1 MRPSSRAT
9 GLSDDLFA
17 GKTELSALM
26 SAKDWS
32 QTPLGPPQFW
42 PQSLKTC
49 VRIILTSRQAMF
61 VWWGDQLVNLYNDAY
76 KSIVGGKHPQA
87 LGQPASIVWS
97 EIWHQV
103 GPRAE
108 TAMRRNEGTYDEAL
122 LLIMERYG
130 YREETY
136 YTFSYSPV
144 PNDQGGTGG
153 IICANTD
160 DTQRIIGQRQLTLL
174 QELGA
179 RTAHARSAEESSRQ
193 AALGLATNPHDLP
206 FALIYL
212 LDSDKRR
219 FHLVGTAGIPPDH
232 KACDPTAMG
241 APFWWP
247 LAEVA
252 RQQKAQILPSLA
264 AVPGP
269 LPTGAWDQPPVQAV
283 ITPLPSQSETGQAG
297 VLVVGINPYRVYDSA
312 YQSFLDLVARQ
323 ISAGIASAH
332 AYAEERKRAE
342 ALAELDRAKT
352 TFFSNVSHEFR
363 TPLTL
368 MLGPLEDAL
377 ADNAVHPLP
386 PRQFDR
392 LDVAHRNSLRLLRLV
407 NTLLDFSRIEAGRAQ
422 ASYQPTDLATIT
434 TDIASGFRS
443 AVERAGLFLRIACH
457 KLPEP
462 VYVDHAMWEKII
474 LNLLSNAFKF
484 TFEGGITLTLN
495 ALGRAAVLRVTD
507 TGVGVP
513 DAELPRLFERFHRIE
528 GQRSRSFEGS
538 GIGLALV
545 QELVTLHGGAI
556 EARSKVAAGT
566 EFIVTI
572 PFGTAHLPAERI
584 EEGEGNLPR
593 PAQVEAFVQ
602 EALHWLPQPPEQQ
615 TAPPLNDPPS
625 GQRKTKPLVLLAD
638 DNADMRD
645 YIRRLLAQH
654 YDVVAVADGAAALA
668 VARERR
674 PALLLSDVM
683 MPGLDGF
690 ALLREIRADPSL
702 RNLPVILVSARAG
715 EEASTGGLDA
725 GADDYL
731 TKPFSAQELLAR
743 VNANLTLAR
752 MRREALQSVVDSE
765 ERLRQ
770 LFEQAPGFMCTLRGP
785 ELTFEMANAAYMRL
799 IGPRDIIAR
808 PAREVLP
815 DVALQ
820 PYFEML
826 AEVYRTGQA
835 ITGKGARLLLQRA
848 PDAAPSEA
856 FVDFVLQ
863 PIKDAEGRVSGIF
876 VQGADVTE
884 TKRAEDALRASEA
897 QFGIFAQ
904 TVPNQLWTAKPDG
917 QLDWFNE
924 RVYEYSGATHP
935 DLAGQGWT
943 SLVHPADRAGAAQR
957 WAASLGSGQTYET
970 EFRIRRHDGAYRW
983 HLVRALPICD
993 EHGQVTRWIGSN
1005 TDIEDQKLAAQTLAD
1020 LNEILER
1027 RVEARTRERDGVWRT
1042 SQDLF
1047 VICGFD
1053 GVIRSVNPAW
1063 GESLGYAASDLVGL
1077 RFDSLVHP
1085 DELQAS
1091 RQQQARLLR
1100 GVVLRDIDRHI
1111 RAKDGTYRLYSWH
1124 CIAEQ
1129 DEYYASGR
1137 DMTERKQLEE
1147 QLRQSQKMEAV
1158 GQLTGGLAHDFNN
1171 LLTGIAGSLELL
1183 QSHLLQG
1190 KLNNLDRYISAA
1202 QGASKRA
1209 ASLTH
1214 RLLAFSRRQTLD
1226 PRAINVNR
1234 LVAGMEEL
1242 IARTVGPSIAIE
1254 VATISNVWA
1263 TLVDPHQLESAL
1275 LNLCINA
1282 RDAMPQGGRLT
1293 IETSNKWLDARAA
1306 REQDLPAGQYVA
1318 LCVSDTGT
1326 GMTQDVIARAFDPFF
1341 TTKPIGMGTG
1351 LGLSMIYG
1359 FARQSG
1365 GHVRIY
1371 SEVGEGTTVCIYLPR
1386 HFGAVQPPELHD
1398 APMEELQG
1406 GNGEIVLIVD
1416 DEPTVRMLI
1425 TEVLGE
1431 LGYTAIEATDGASG
1445 LAVLQSDKRIDL
1457 MVTDVG
1463 LPGGLN
1469 GRQMADAA
1477 RVLRPNLKVLFITGY
1492 AENAVFRNGYLDPGM
1507 HLLTKP
1513 FSIEM
1518 LATRIREIMLEDRR

>member
-1 MRPSSRAT
+1 MRPFSTAT
-9 GLSDDLFA
+9 ALPDELFA
-17 GKTELSALM
+17 GKTELSTLM

-32 QTPLGPPQFW
+32 QTALGPPQFW

-76 KSIVGGKHPQA
+76 KAIVGGKHPEA
-87 LGQPASIVWS
+87 LGQSASIVWA
-97 EIWHQV
+97 EIWDQV

-179 RTAHARSAEESSRQ
+179 RTANARSAEESCQKAS
-193 AALGLATNPHDLP
+193 LGLATNPHDLP

-212 LDSDKRR
+212 MDPDKRG
-219 FHLVGTAGIPPDH
+219 FHLLGSAGLAQDH
-232 KACDPTAMG
+232 PACGPTPLD

-247 LAEVA
+247 LAEVT
-252 RQQKAQILPSLA
+252 RQQKAQIMGSLS

-269 LPTGAWDQPPVQAV
+269 LPAGAWDRPPAQAV
-283 ITPLPSQSETGQAG
+283 IIPLPSQSETGQAG

-377 ADNAVHPLP
+377 AEHAVHPLP
-386 PRQFDR
+386 PPQYDR

-407 NTLLDFSRIEAGRAQ
+407 NSLLDFSRIEAGRAQ
-422 ASYQPTDLATIT
+422 ACYRPTDLATLTI
-434 TDIASGFRS
+434 DIASGFRS
-443 AVERAGLFLRIACH
+443 AVERAGLFLRIACP
-457 KLPEP
+457 KLSEP
-462 VYVDHAMWEKII
+462 VYVDRAMWEKII

-484 TFEGGITLTLN
+484 TFEGGITVTLN
-495 ALGRAAVLRVTD
+495 ALGHNAVLHVID

-513 DAELPRLFERFHRIE
+513 AAELPRLFERFHRID

-545 QELVTLHGGAI
+545 QELVNLHGGAI
-556 EARSKVAAGT
+556 AARSEAGAGT
-566 EFIVTI
+566 AFIVTVPLGI
-572 PFGTAHLPAERI
+572 AHLPVAHVEDADSVAPHI
-584 EEGEGNLPR
+584 
-593 PAQVEAFVQ
+593 AQVDTFVQ
-602 EALHWLPQPPEQQ
+602 EALHWLPRLPEGA
-615 TAPPLNDPPS
+615 APYPAQS
-625 GQRKTKPLVLLAD
+625 TSAEKRALVLLAD

-645 YIRRLLAQH
+645 YVRRLLAQH
-654 YDVVAVADGAAALA
+654 YDVEAVADGAAALA
-668 VARERR
+668 AARRRR
-674 PALLLSDVM
+674 PELLLSDVM
-683 MPGLDGF
+683 MPVLDGF
-690 ALLREIRADPSL
+690 SLLREIRADRAL
-702 RNLPVILVSARAG
+702 RDLPVILISARAG
-715 EEASTGGLDA
+715 EEASKDGLDA

-731 TKPFSAQELLAR
+731 IKPFSAQELLAR
-743 VNANLTLAR
+743 VNTNLTLAR
-752 MRREALQSVVDSE
+752 MRREVLQSVVDSE
-765 ERLRQ
+765 EQLRQ

-785 ELTFEMANAAYMRL
+785 ELIFEMANAAFMRL
-799 IGPRDIIAR
+799 IGPREITGRRARVVLPEIAPQGYIDII
-808 PAREVLP
+808 E
-815 DVALQ
+815 
-820 PYFEML
+820 
-826 AEVYRTGQA
+826 EVYRTGQA
-835 ITGKGARLLLQRA
+835 VTGKAARVQFSRF
-848 PDAAPSEA
+848 PDEGMREV
-856 FVDFVLQ
+856 FVDYVLQ
-863 PIKDAEGRVSGIF
+863 PIKTGDGAVVGIF

-884 TKRAEDALRASEA
+884 TKLAEDALRASEA
-897 QFGIFAQ
+897 QFRIFAQ
-904 TVPNQLWTAKPDG
+904 TVPNQLWTARPEG
-917 QLDWFNE
+917 ALDWFNE
-924 RVYEYSGATHP
+924 RVYEYSGASHA
-935 DLAGQGWT
+935 DLVGQGWT
-943 SLVHPADRAGAAQR
+943 RLVHPTDLAGAAQR
-957 WAASLGSGQTYET
+957 WAASLASAQIYET
-970 EFRIRRHDGAYRW
+970 EFRIRRQDGAYRW

-993 EHGQVTRWIGSN
+993 AQGRVNRWIGSN
-1005 TDIEDQKLAAQTLAD
+1005 TDIEDQKLAAETLAD
-1020 LNEILER
+1020 LNETLER

-1063 GESLGYAASDLVGL
+1063 TESLGYVPSELIGV

-1091 RQQQARLLR
+1091 RQQQERLIN
-1100 GVVLRDIDRHI
+1100 GDVLRDIDRHV
-1111 RAKDGTYRLYSWH
+1111 RAKDGSYRLFSWH
-1124 CIAEQ
+1124 CIAER

-1137 DMTERKQLEE
+1137 DMTERKHLEE

-1183 QSHLLQG
+1183 QARLLQG
-1190 KLNNLDRYISAA
+1190 KLNDLDRYISAA

-1226 PRAINVNR
+1226 PRAIDVNR

-1242 IARTVGPSIAIE
+1242 IARTVGPAIAVE
-1254 VATISNVWA
+1254 VAGTSNVWA

-1282 RDAMPQGGRLT
+1282 RDAMPEGGRLT

-1306 REQDLPAGQYVA
+1306 REQELPAGQYVS
-1318 LCVSDTGT
+1318 LCVSDTGA
-1326 GMTQDVIARAFDPFF
+1326 GMTAEVIARAFDPFF

-1371 SEVGEGTTVCIYLPR
+1371 SQLGEGTTVCIYLPR
-1386 HFGAVQPPELHD
+1386 HFGAVQAPDMHD
-1398 APMEELQG
+1398 APIEGLRA
-1406 GNGEIVLIVD
+1406 GNGETVLIVD

-1431 LGYTAIEATDGASG
+1431 LGYMAIEAADGAAG
-1445 LAVLQSDKRIDL
+1445 LKVLQSDKRIDL

-1477 RVLRPNLKVLFITGY
+1477 RLLRPTLKVLFITGY

-1518 LATRIREIMLEDRR
+1518 LATRIREIMLEERR